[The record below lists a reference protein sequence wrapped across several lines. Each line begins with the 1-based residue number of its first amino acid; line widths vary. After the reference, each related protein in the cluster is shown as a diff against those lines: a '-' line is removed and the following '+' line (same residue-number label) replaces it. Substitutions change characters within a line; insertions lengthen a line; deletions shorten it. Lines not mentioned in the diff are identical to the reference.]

1 MHLRNK
7 SKQVVSAGFAIE
19 VGQEET
25 GDLDSSRKP
34 ANSTSKTPRAKA

>member
-19 VGQEET
+19 ADQEET
-25 GDLDSSRKP
+25 DVLDSPRKP
-34 ANSTSKTPRAKA
+34 ANSASKTHRAKA